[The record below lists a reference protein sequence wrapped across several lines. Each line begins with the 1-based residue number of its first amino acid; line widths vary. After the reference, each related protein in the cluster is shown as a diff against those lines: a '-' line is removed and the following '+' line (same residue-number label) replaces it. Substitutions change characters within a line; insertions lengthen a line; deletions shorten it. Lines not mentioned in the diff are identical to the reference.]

1 MKIRNIVYLTS
12 KLFYFYFLW
21 IIVIIIFS
29 VFIFR
34 YFSKYEPCHFEK
46 VFKKA
51 TFPWKHLFS
60 SFWRDQTRFCSFSL
74 LETEK
79 NLKNFIQID
88 KKYFENEEIKFMFES
103 LDYFIKNKE
112 NYYKKEEIELLK
124 NIKNDLKLWEKDKDT
139 VYNFFYLKQWL
150 QDSEL
155 CFYKKSENKG
165 YCIVNHM

>member
-1 MKIRNIVYLTS
+1 M
-12 KLFYFYFLW
+12 
-21 IIVIIIFS
+21 
-29 VFIFR
+29 
-34 YFSKYEPCHFEK
+34 
-46 VFKKA
+46 
-51 TFPWKHLFS
+51 
-60 SFWRDQTRFCSFSL
+60 
-74 LETEK
+74 ETEK

>member
-1 MKIRNIVYLTS
+1 
-12 KLFYFYFLW
+12 
-21 IIVIIIFS
+21 
-29 VFIFR
+29 
-34 YFSKYEPCHFEK
+34 
-46 VFKKA
+46 
-51 TFPWKHLFS
+51 
-60 SFWRDQTRFCSFSL
+60 

-139 VYNFFYLKQWL
+139 VYNFFYLKQ
-150 QDSEL
+150 
-155 CFYKKSENKG
+155 
-165 YCIVNHM
+165 